1 MAGGNAYAE
10 IQGSDVLIEKNS
22 DNPVRALFGHEL
34 THRVQQL
41 APESYRAFRDYVM
54 QSGQAQADVQKKIAE
69 YKRSGVEL
77 TAEEAMDEIA
87 ADYAGEMIED
97 QDLLKQFIQK
107 NKENKNVLRRFLE
120 AVKQLASKLTGKY
133 QKQAKD
139 AVALLEKAVGDASR
153 QAGKLQASKN
163 TAGKGGEW
171 SKLSAKNNPYSG
183 KSLTENSSVYNYDF
197 LTRLPDMNV
206 VEMPPLADVKTG
218 DKYTFTFLCE
228 R

>member
-54 QSGQAQADVQKKIAE
+54 QSEQAQADVQKKIAD
-69 YKRSGVEL
+69 YKRAGVEL
-77 TAEEAMDEIA
+77 NQEEAMDEIA
-87 ADYAGEMIED
+87 ANYAGEMIED

-107 NKENKNVLRRFLE
+107 NRENKNVLRRFLE

-133 QKQAKD
+133 QK
-139 AVALLEKAVGDASR
+139 
-153 QAGKLQASKN
+153 
-163 TAGKGGEW
+163 
-171 SKLSAKNNPYSG
+171 
-183 KSLTENSSVYNYDF
+183 
-197 LTRLPDMNV
+197 
-206 VEMPPLADVKTG
+206 
-218 DKYTFTFLCE
+218 
-228 R
+228 